1 MYQGKVRKLCNRSKS
16 RHVRKVARLL
26 AQALSAV
33 VGGFFVGLVPA
44 AVLKLVLGVILIV
57 SAVRIFYR

>member
-1 MYQGKVRKLCNRSKS
+1 V
-16 RHVRKVARLL
+16 
-26 AQALSAV
+26 
-33 VGGFFVGLVPA
+33 VPA

>member
-1 MYQGKVRKLCNRSKS
+1 VIRHRRLRSFANRSDLTQT
-16 RHVRKVARLL
+16 VAPMG
-26 AQALSAV
+26 AGSVVGAV
-33 VGGFFVGLVPA
+33 VGGFCVGLAPA